1 MMSSDGDFHVLV
13 QPPGEGDHVQGVEEH
28 VHGAEEP
35 VQEEGVVA
43 GDLHQGE
50 VAVNTD
56 ENSNE
61 VVSADNLFRVC
72 ASSVDD
78 DHRKILKT
86 SKNLPAAFSFDDVFD
101 FFLIRNHL
109 IRPQGSSV

>member
-13 QPPGEGDHVQGVEEH
+13 HPPGEGDHVQGVEEH

-35 VQEEGVVA
+35 VQDEGVA
-43 GDLHQGE
+43 GELHQDE

-61 VVSADNLFRVC
+61 VVSADNLCRVC

-78 DHRKILKT
+78 DPRKILKT
-86 SKNLPAAFSFDDVFD
+86 SKNLPWI
-101 FFLIRNHL
+101 L
-109 IRPQGSSV
+109 